1 MSLSIL
7 QLGNVFYNTDID
19 VSEYLLRYYM
29 KKIISWIELKI
40 LNSVHTQYILLILI
54 IDPLKLLSVS

>member
-29 KKIISWIELKI
+29 KKIIS
-40 LNSVHTQYILLILI
+40 
-54 IDPLKLLSVS
+54 